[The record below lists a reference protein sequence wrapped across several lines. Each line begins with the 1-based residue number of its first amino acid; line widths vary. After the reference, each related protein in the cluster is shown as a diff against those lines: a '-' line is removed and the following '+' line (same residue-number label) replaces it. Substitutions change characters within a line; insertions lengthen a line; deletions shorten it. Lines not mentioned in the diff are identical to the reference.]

1 MSKES
6 KHVNLGGVSMI
17 NALLGLFNLKLQMCN
32 NCMRNKINGGNCDT
46 SRSNGGGCFL
56 FVDNTKD
63 SIDYGSLFCKHKHQ
77 KRVDVYPPV
86 DRQP

>member
-1 MSKES
+1 
-6 KHVNLGGVSMI
+6 
-17 NALLGLFNLKLQMCN
+17 
-32 NCMRNKINGGNCDT
+32 MRNKINGGNCDT
-46 SRSNGGGCFL
+46 SRSNGRGCFL

-63 SIDYGSLFCKHKHQ
+63 SIDYGSLFGKHKYQ